1 MISIQIMGGFGNQ
14 LFQIFAALAYGIQRN
29 LKVVFPFQRNMG
41 HRHTYWDTFFNEL
54 LIFTT
59 QNQANRISDGDIER
73 MPIYQEKDFT
83 FSPFPEFGSSDVC
96 LVGYFQSYKYFES
109 HQDIIYRLL
118 KLEEKKSDVLKKYPE
133 LFSSTNS
140 GEPSDSGES
149 SGASTNSVEPS
160 DSGESSGASTN
171 SAESMA
177 IHFRLGDYKQ
187 KRYYHPVMNY
197 EYFEKSLDHVVS
209 QRPNL
214 KRVLYLCESE
224 DNEYVESKIALFRA
238 KYPELQY
245 KKVPDNIPDYEQVL
259 VMSLADHNVMSNSTF
274 SWWGA
279 YLNGNPD
286 KIVCYPSVW
295 FGEYYE
301 HTHDHRDMM
310 HPTWSR
316 IESKPI
322 PWDQPML

>member
-14 LFQIFAALAYGIQRN
+14 MFQIFAALAYGIQRN

-41 HRHTYWDTFFNEL
+41 HRHTYWDTFFKDL
-54 LIFTT
+54 IIFTT
-59 QNQANRISDGDIER
+59 QNSANQVSDGDIER
-73 MPIYQEKDFT
+73 MQIYQEKYFT

-109 HQDIIYRLL
+109 QQDIIYMLL
-118 KLEEKKSDVLKKYPE
+118 KLEEKKLDVIQRYPE
-133 LFSSTNS
+133 LFGDLSS
-140 GEPSDSGES
+140 ES
-149 SGASTNSVEPS
+149 V
-160 DSGESSGASTN
+160 
-171 SAESMA
+171 A

-197 EYFEKSLDHVVS
+197 EYFEKSLDHVVATS
-209 QRPNL
+209 LKL
-214 KRVLYLCESE
+214 KRVFYLCESE
-224 DNEYVESKIALFRA
+224 DNEYVESKIGLFRE
-238 KYPELQY
+238 KYPELEY
-245 KKVPDNIPDYEQVL
+245 IKVPDNIPDYEQVI
-259 VMSLADHNVMSNSTF
+259 VMSLATHNIMSNSTF

-279 YLNGNPD
+279 YLNSNTEN
-286 KIVCYPSVW
+286 IVCYPSIW

-310 HPTWSR
+310 KNTWVR

-322 PWDQPML
+322 PWDKPMI